1 MNTELIIYIIICTE
15 LAMGRLS
22 AINYSFPIW
31 DMIRFVILA
40 PITVPIFI
48 GSVITLIAEY
58 ANKRL
63 HQINKDIDND

>member
-1 MNTELIIYIIICTE
+1 MAIELIIYIIICTG
-15 LAMGRLS
+15 LAIGRLR
-22 AINYSFPIW
+22 AVDYSFPIY

-48 GSVITLIAEY
+48 DSVITLIAEY

-63 HQINKDIDND
+63 HQINNDND